1 MSLFPQKGS
10 PVQNLELIIQDKI
23 ENDIVFETIHHIR
36 VGYIYKK
43 SHLTF
48 LQIANRAGSQIESNE
63 EWGISHILEHM
74 FFKGSKKRPNSIEF
88 LRSYNRIGASM
99 NAYTDYDHTNYHISM
114 LNEVFE
120 EGFDIIAD
128 MYINPLFPESE
139 LKKELN
145 PILSEFRENEDD
157 PVDYLYENCMKNFIS
172 PFHSILGTEE
182 SIKKTTIEKMFQFK
196 NKYYG
201 KNNTVITAVGGISPD
216 LFFNKIKEYFKDLP
230 LSIEVQYP
238 PVKYKEGSITL
249 HKKGISEG
257 YVMILFPALPTNHKD
272 RIKQNFLNYILGGM
286 DSSLLFERVR
296 EELGLSCYEI
306 SSNITRNQ
314 SFSVLEIFAGIS
326 PEEIPIL
333 IKEIDKIIDFL
344 TNEKISHHQL
354 LIAKNTLKTQIC
366 AMAETNKGISSL
378 LLNTL
383 LRNEYKDP
391 IEVILREIDE
401 ISPEDIR
408 EIAQTT
414 FANKKFIGTLLPE

>member
-139 LKKELN
+139 FKKELN

-249 HKKGISEG
+249 HKK
-257 YVMILFPALPTNHKD
+257 
-272 RIKQNFLNYILGGM
+272 
-286 DSSLLFERVR
+286 
-296 EELGLSCYEI
+296 
-306 SSNITRNQ
+306 RN
-314 SFSVLEIFAGIS
+314 
-326 PEEIPIL
+326 
-333 IKEIDKIIDFL
+333 
-344 TNEKISHHQL
+344 
-354 LIAKNTLKTQIC
+354 
-366 AMAETNKGISSL
+366 
-378 LLNTL
+378 
-383 LRNEYKDP
+383 
-391 IEVILREIDE
+391 
-401 ISPEDIR
+401 
-408 EIAQTT
+408 
-414 FANKKFIGTLLPE
+414 